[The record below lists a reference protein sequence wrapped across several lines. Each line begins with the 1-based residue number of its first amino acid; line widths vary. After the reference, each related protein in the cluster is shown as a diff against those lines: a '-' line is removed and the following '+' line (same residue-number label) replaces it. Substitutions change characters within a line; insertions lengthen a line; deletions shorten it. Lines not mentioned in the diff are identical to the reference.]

1 MSSSIQ
7 HVAVIGS
14 GVMGSGIAAHVANAG
29 IPVLLLDLPQSG
41 WGQKNALAQN
51 AIDQMLKA
59 DPCPF
64 MSQQSAQQITPGN
77 LENDF
82 DQLAHCDWIVE
93 AIVEKLD
100 AKQDLYRRLDLIK
113 SPDAIVSSNTSTIPL
128 KKLIEGQSL
137 AFQQHFLI
145 THFFNPPRYMRLL
158 EMIKGPE
165 TLDEVVQKLDQ
176 FCDIKLGKSV
186 VYGEDTPG
194 FIGNRIGIFW
204 LLSAML
210 EAIHRGITV
219 EETDALFGKAMGI
232 PKTGVFGLMDLVGL
246 DLIPLI
252 GQSMMAN
259 LPSEDAYTRLYREPD
274 LLKKMLTE
282 GYTGRKGKGGFY
294 RINRTSETKV
304 KESIDLKTGV
314 YYPTQDIK
322 LPALESSGTD
332 LKALLSY
339 PDRQGQFAWH
349 VLSRVLSYAASL
361 VPEISSSLVGI
372 DTAMKLGFNW
382 KFGPFELLD
391 KIGIKWFVDKM
402 QGEGREVPSFLI
414 KVIEMGQASFYQL
427 NAGHLQYF
435 TPQGIYEN
443 IIRPQGQLWLSDIK
457 RQSKSILSNGSAHLW
472 DIGDQVACLEFQS
485 KMNTIDGDIMAM
497 IRDTIRV
504 VSKDFKA
511 LVIYNEGSH
520 FSAGANI
527 GMALFTANIAL
538 WSAIHQ
544 MVAEGQQ
551 VYKAL
556 KYSPFPVVSAPTG
569 LALGGGCEILLHS
582 DAIQAHAESYIG
594 LVEVGVG
601 LIPAWGGCKELSHR
615 WLHEQKQFGGS
626 LSAISKVFEIIGTA
640 KVAKSAAQAKDLGYL
655 RSSDAITMNRDRLL
669 ADAKV
674 KALSLVPGYQPP
686 TPPEFSLP
694 GATAR
699 VALSMAVKALVLSGK
714 ATAYDAEISKELT
727 FVLTGGETDMT
738 ESVTEDKLYALELK
752 AFMTLIKNPHTLARI
767 EHMLEFGKPLRN

>member
-7 HVAVIGS
+7 RVAVIGS

-29 IPVLLLDLPQSG
+29 VPVLLLDLPQSG

-51 AIDQMLKA
+51 AIDTMLKA

-64 MSQQSAQQITPGN
+64 MSQQAAKQITPGN
-77 LENDF
+77 LDDDF
-82 DQLAHCDWIVE
+82 DQLASCDWIIEV
-93 AIVEKLD
+93 IVEKLEI
-100 AKQDLYRRLDLIK
+100 KQDLYRRIDQIK
-113 SPDAIVSSNTSTIPL
+113 APDAIVSSNTSTIPL
-128 KKLIEGQSL
+128 KRLIEGQSL

-165 TLDEVVQKLDQ
+165 TLDDVAQKLDR
-176 FCDIKLGKSV
+176 FCDINLGKSV

-204 LLSAML
+204 LLSAMV
-210 EAIHRGITV
+210 EAIDQGITV

-252 GQSMMAN
+252 GQSMKAN
-259 LPSEDAYTRLYREPD
+259 LSLEDAYTRLYREPD
-274 LLKKMLTE
+274 ILKKMLAE

-294 RINRTSETKV
+294 RINRTSDNKV
-304 KESIDLKTGV
+304 KESIDLKTGD
-314 YYPTQDIK
+314 YHPTQNIK
-322 LPALESSGTD
+322 LPALDASGSD

-339 PDRQGQFAWH
+339 PDRHGQFAW
-349 VLSRVLSYAASL
+349 RVLSQVLSYTASL
-361 VPEISSSLVGI
+361 VPEISSSPVDI

-391 KIGIKWFVDKM
+391 KIGVKWFVDKM
-402 QGEGREVPSFLI
+402 QAEGREVPPFLT
-414 KVIEMGQASFYQL
+414 KVIEVGQRSFYRLDAGQL
-427 NAGHLQYF
+427 HYF
-435 TPQGIYEN
+435 TPQGNYQAIV
-443 IIRPQGQLWLSDIK
+443 RPQGQLWLSDIK
-457 RQSKSILSNGSAHLW
+457 RRSKPILSNGSASLW
-472 DIGDQVACLEFQS
+472 DIGDHVACLEFQS

-497 IRDTIRV
+497 IRETIQV

-511 LVIYNEGSH
+511 LVIYNEGTH

-527 GMALFTANIAL
+527 GMALFTANIAM
-538 WSAIHQ
+538 WPAIYQ

-551 VYKAL
+551 IYKAL
-556 KYSPFPVVSAPTG
+556 KYSSFPVVSAPTG

-615 WLHEQKQFGGS
+615 WLHEDRQFGGS
-626 LSAISKVFEIIGTA
+626 LGAISKVFETIGTA
-640 KVAKSAAQAKDLGYL
+640 KVAKSAAEAKDLRYL
-655 RSSDAITMNRDRLL
+655 RPSDAITMNRDRLL
-669 ADAKV
+669 ADAKI
-674 KALSLVPGYQPP
+674 KALSLIPGYQPP

-699 VALSMAVKALVLSGK
+699 VALSMAVKALVLTGK
-714 ATAYDAEISKELT
+714 ATTYDAEISRELA
-727 FVLTGGETDMT
+727 FILTGGEADIT
-738 ESVTEDKLYALELK
+738 EKVTEDQLYALELK
-752 AFMTLIKNPHTLARI
+752 AFMTLVKNPKTLARI
-767 EHMLEFGKPLRN
+767 EHMLETGKPLRN